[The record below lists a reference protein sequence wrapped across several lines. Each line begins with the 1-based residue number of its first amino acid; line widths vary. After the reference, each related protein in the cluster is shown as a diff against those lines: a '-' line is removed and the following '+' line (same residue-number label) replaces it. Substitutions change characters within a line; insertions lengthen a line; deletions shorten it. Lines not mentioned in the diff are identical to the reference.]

1 MQSFCFT
8 VIMNNFIFI
17 TVITKLIWHISLILG
32 TEPCTLSRSSFL
44 YFTQKWGTW
53 YLFVK
58 LDRCSIPRRN
68 FDERSNTEGSSRLFL
83 TRTPASTMNCH
94 ENKQKREN
102 PEKVGFKSVKL
113 VQWIHFNFVVGLN
126 WWAKFFLMFLFNF

>member
-1 MQSFCFT
+1 MQSLCFT

-44 YFTQKWGTW
+44 FSHKNEVLGIC
-53 YLFVK
+53 FVK

-68 FDERSNTEGSSRLFL
+68 FDGRSNTEGSSRLFL

-113 VQWIHFNFVVGLN
+113 GQWIHLNFVVGLN
-126 WWAKFFLMFLFNF
+126 WWPKFFLMFLVNF

>member
-8 VIMNNFIFI
+8 AIMNNFIFI
-17 TVITKLIWHISLILG
+17 TVITKLIWHISLILC
-32 TEPCTLSRSSFL
+32 TEPSTLSRSCFL

-53 YLFVK
+53 YLFCQVGS
-58 LDRCSIPRRN
+58 LLYSDRRN
-68 FDERSNTEGSSRLFL
+68 VDERSNAEASSRLFF
-83 TRTPASTMNCH
+83 TRTLASTMNYH

-113 VQWIHFNFVVGLN
+113 VKWIHFNFVVALN
-126 WWAKFFLMFLFNF
+126 WKLKFFVVVVV